1 MGFRMSKSFKLAPGV
16 RMTVSKSG
24 VGYSV
29 GGRGARVTRHANGRV
44 SRTVSL
50 PGTGL
55 SHTATLRGSST
66 RAGGGGRPARS
77 GAGSGGERARQQAV
91 VSAGPPTPGL
101 LAPSWEKQLFK
112 AVVTGAPRTDPLP
125 AIGRSHPDAQRV
137 TAALEG
143 LLQFQAGN
151 HARARELLA
160 WVAARPG
167 ELASHPFVT
176 KYLTGAT
183 VTVEISAGVAAA
195 LPMSTATVALAAAEL
210 HQEAGDLAAAIG
222 TVERIEDP
230 DVFAALSLTE
240 LYVES
245 GRHQDA
251 VDLTN
256 GVTNVDDATAL
267 LCVLRGR
274 ALHEL
279 GFHDAAREAFKE
291 ALRVRSRPATIRHR
305 ALIERAGTYLAQ
317 RKVAMARKDL
327 ERVLAED
334 ASFPGLRDALAQL
347 PG

>member
-1 MGFRMSKSFKLAPGV
+1 MSKSFKLAPGV

-44 SRTVSL
+44 TRTVSI
-50 PGTGL
+50 PGSGL
-55 SHTATLRGSST
+55 SHTSTLRGSSSRSTSGGQPT
-66 RAGGGGRPARS
+66 RAAGAAGGSRIPRPAP
-77 GAGSGGERARQQAV
+77 V
-91 VSAGPPTPGL
+91 PVGPPTPGL

-112 AVVTGAPRTDPLP
+112 AVVSGAPRTDPLP
-125 AIGRSHPDAQRV
+125 SIGRNHPDAQLV

-151 HARARELLA
+151 HARARALLA
-160 WVAARPG
+160 WVASRPG

-183 VTVEISAGVAAA
+183 VTVEISPGVAAA
-195 LPMSTATVALAAAEL
+195 LPMSSATVALAAAEL
-210 HQEAGDLAAAIG
+210 HQEAGDLSAAIG
-222 TVERIEDP
+222 TVERIADP
-230 DVFAALSLTE
+230 DVFAALSLAE

-245 GRHQDA
+245 GRFQDA

-267 LCVLRGR
+267 LCVLRGS
-274 ALHEL
+274 ALHQL
-279 GFHDAAREAFKE
+279 GFHEAAREAFKE
-291 ALRVRSRPATIRHR
+291 AMRVRSRPATIRHR

-317 RKVAMARKDL
+317 RKNAMARKDL
-327 ERVLAED
+327 ERVMAED
-334 ASFPGLRDALAQL
+334 ANFPGLREALARL
-347 PG
+347 RT